1 MGVYAQN
8 KIDKKCLTK
17 KLDVDNNFRKPI
29 FCLENLQVIAQC
41 NTFFK
46 EDFVMIVFV
55 KALFLSFCTTF
66 LIQQINECIKYRRRF
81 VATNVEIFRN
91 KANTAN
97 TSVQNLIWNTCTKIP
112 LSRRKFNKLGNY

>member
-29 FCLENLQVIAQC
+29 FCLENLHVIAQC

-55 KALFLSFCTTF
+55 KALFLSFFTTF
-66 LIQQINECIKYRRRF
+66 LIQQLNEPS
-81 VATNVEIFRN
+81 
-91 KANTAN
+91 NTADILSQQMWKSSE
-97 TSVQNLIWNTCTKIP
+97 TKRIQQTPLFKIWYEIHVLKFLYQDESLIN
-112 LSRRKFNKLGNY
+112 